1 MTHISDP
8 GPEGGPLPDLLEA
21 GAVEVAGGGVVA
33 VAVAE
38 EDVGLARFGRQEGS
52 GDEFLDGH
60 ALAADDGD

>member
-1 MTHISDP
+1 MTHIYEP
-8 GPEGGPLPDLLEA
+8 CPEGGPLPDLLEA

-38 EDVGLARFGRQEGS
+38 ENVRLARFGRQKGS
-52 GDEFLDGH
+52 GDEFLYGH